1 MTLTLCGL
9 PGSPFYRKI
18 MTVLLHKG
26 LPFETE
32 MLSPFQAGDDFTA
45 INPMRRIP
53 ILKDSDMGDD
63 FILAD
68 SSVMVLYLEKKHPE
82 KSLLPDDLA
91 DYGRALWFEEY
102 ADTEMASTIG
112 LGIFRPVIFPQRQKK
127 EPDIDAAL
135 SVIRGKLIKINDYI
149 ESQLD
154 GKDWLVGG
162 AFTIADIAVGVQ
174 YGNLAYTG
182 YAPSAERWPNIAAFL
197 KRLGDKEHVAKPY
210 IQAATAFATMK
221 KIEIDPAEGL

>member
-9 PGSPFYRKI
+9 AGSPFYRKI

-26 LPFETE
+26 IPFETE

-53 ILKDSDMGDD
+53 ILKDSEMGDD
-63 FILAD
+63 FVLAD
-68 SSVMVLYLEKKHPE
+68 SSVMALYLEKKHSQN
-82 KSLLPDDLA
+82 SLLPDDLA

-112 LGIFRPVIFPQRQKK
+112 LGIFRPMIFPQMQKQ
-127 EPDIDAAL
+127 EPDMEAAL

-162 AFTIADIAVGVQ
+162 TFTLADIAVGVQ

-197 KRLGDKEHVAKPY
+197 KRLGDNENFAKPY
-210 IQAATAFATMK
+210 MQAATAFAAMK

>member
-9 PGSPFYRKI
+9 AGSPFYRKI

-26 LPFETE
+26 IEFETE

-68 SSVMVLYLEKKHPE
+68 SSVMALYLEKKCPE
-82 KSLLPDDLA
+82 PAVLPSDLA
-91 DYGRALWFEEY
+91 DYGRTLWYEEY

-112 LGIFRPVIFPQRQKK
+112 LGIFRPMVFPQMQKQAP
-127 EPDIDAAL
+127 EMEAAL
-135 SVIRGKLIKINDYI
+135 KVIRGKLITINDYI
-149 ESQLD
+149 ENQLE
-154 GKDWLVGG
+154 GKTWLVGET
-162 AFTIADIAVGVQ
+162 FSLADIAVGVQ

-182 YAPSAERWPNIAAFL
+182 YSPSAERWPNIAAFL
-197 KRLGDKEHVAKPY
+197 KRLGENDAFAKPY
-210 IQAATAFATMK
+210 LTAAAAFAEMK